1 MPDRR
6 LVSRR
11 LLGVS
16 VAGALLTFGLAAC
29 GGSGPSVST
38 GAAGSSTTS
47 TSVTTVPSTASTTTS
62 TSTPGVPPTTAVP
75 AGLQLVTYHGV
86 AFEVPATWPKTDLG
100 ATPNA
105 CVRYDTNA
113 VFLGQQGTTPQCP
126 ARILGRTETVQVEP
140 LNATSQSDAAAA
152 TQAQTINGLRALVDP
167 NSGTARAFTVVFPD
181 QSVVAILT
189 FRDSPVLA
197 SQILQSFRAA

>member
-1 MPDRR
+1 MPHRR
-6 LVSRR
+6 IVCRR
-11 LLGVS
+11 LLGASAV
-16 VAGALLTFGLAAC
+16 GALLTLGLAAC
-29 GGSGPSVST
+29 GSSGPSVSSGAT
-38 GAAGSSTTS
+38 GPSTTS
-47 TSVTTVPSTASTTTS
+47 SAVTTVPTTAPTTTS
-62 TSTPGVPPTTAVP
+62 TSAPATSPTTAVP
-75 AGLQLVTYHGV
+75 AGLQLITYHGA
-86 AFEVPATWPKTDLG
+86 AFEVPATWPKTDLS

-105 CVRYDTNA
+105 CIRYDTNA
-113 VFLGQQGTTPQCP
+113 VFLGQPGPTPQCP

-181 QSVVAILT
+181 QSLVAIVT